1 MKLYK
6 STKENIRKWTLT
18 GLLDELSLEAIGEC
32 ADNLEAMASIL
43 VAANKETQIRSEWFC
58 GTILPIVRC
67 LYNENHNLP
76 LDRIPIALRIYEDY
90 LEYTENDSHQP
101 DLHYQGEVDNEAEYV
116 SQYVNQLVDRLK
128 L

>member
-1 MKLYK
+1 MKLYR
-6 STKENIRKWTLT
+6 STEENIRKWTLT
-18 GLLDELSLEAIGEC
+18 GLLDELSPEAIGEC

-76 LDRIPIALRIYEDY
+76 LDRIPIAAEIYKDY
-90 LEYTENDSHQP
+90 LEYIENDIRAIDMPEQEEP
-101 DLHYQGEVDNEAEYV
+101 KYV
-116 SQYVNQLVDRLK
+116 SDYVKVLVNKLKNQ
-128 L
+128 

>member
-6 STKENIRKWTLT
+6 STEENIRKWTLT
-18 GLLDELSLEAIGEC
+18 GLLDELSPEAIGEC

-90 LEYTENDSHQP
+90 LEYTEDDTHSP
-101 DLHYQGEVDNEAEYV
+101 DGPEQDEAEYV
-116 SQYVNQLVDRLK
+116 SKYVNQLVNKLK
-128 L
+128 NK